1 VKLKTLLLFCFIA
14 SSFSVFAQEKEDEE
28 APKTEKTRKVKKAK
42 KAKEEENTF
51 AIPDSVGVQK
61 NYSTRI
67 QRLIADPLTPSKAAF
82 YSAIVPGLGQAFI
95 GKGWKVPIVYAAIG
109 ASLYYYDVNNKE
121 MNKYRTA
128 YKRRLNGF
136 FDDEFLE
143 TDIPITTEQLLLGM
157 DFHKNYRDIAI
168 ILAAAAYMLNILD
181 ANVSAHLLQFNVNDD
196 LSVAPNFIFDTE
208 QTGIRVALKF

>member
-42 KAKEEENTF
+42 KAKEEQNTF

-67 QRLIADPLTPSKAAF
+67 QRLIADPLTPSRAAF

>member
-1 VKLKTLLLFCFIA
+1 MKKRALLIFCFVLVSTLL
-14 SSFSVFAQEKEDEE
+14 FAQEKEVEKTV
-28 APKTEKTRKVKKAK
+28 KTEKIKKNKKKKKVNP
-42 KAKEEENTF
+42 EEKTF
-51 AIPDSVGVQK
+51 AVPDSVGTQK
-61 NYSTRI
+61 KYSTRV

-82 YSAIVPGLGQAFI
+82 YSAIIPGLGQAYI
-95 GKGWKVPIVYAAIG
+95 GKAWKVPIVYAAIG

-136 FDDEFLE
+136 FDDEFLD

-157 DFHKNYRDIAI
+157 DFHKNYRDISM
-168 ILAAAAYMLNILD
+168 ILAAAAYMLNILE
-181 ANVSAHLLQFNVNDD
+181 ANVSAHLLQFNVSDD
-196 LSVAPNFIFDTE
+196 LSVTPNFVLDPQ